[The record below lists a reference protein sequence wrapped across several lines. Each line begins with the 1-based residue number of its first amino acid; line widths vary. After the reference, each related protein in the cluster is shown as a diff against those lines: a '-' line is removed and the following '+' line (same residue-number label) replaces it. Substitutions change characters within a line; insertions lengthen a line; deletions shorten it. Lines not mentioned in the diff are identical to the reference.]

1 MPKKKVHRSRR
12 VRIYSFC
19 FIDSVVPQ
27 NIHESC
33 SNWLYN
39 LWKKLY
45 RHPYLPSPIK
55 KFVLRN
61 SLKIYRTTRSWDWE
75 RFRDQSFSIAGEE
88 GWGILVETHSF
99 KAKLKCQSSQT
110 EYKEGTPKNWLP
122 ISCQSMGGLL
132 EYYRIVCSTRDQ
144 VNLIVT
150 QTVSPPLPPYVRND
164 DRSLTKHTYCSFYRV
179 ARR

>member
-1 MPKKKVHRSRR
+1 M
-12 VRIYSFC
+12 C
-19 FIDSVVPQ
+19 
-27 NIHESC
+27 
-33 SNWLYN
+33 
-39 LWKKLY
+39 

-61 SLKIYRTTRSWDWE
+61 SLKIFGSTRSWDWE

-99 KAKLKCQSSQT
+99 KAKLKCQSSPT

-122 ISCQSMGGLL
+122 ISCQSIGGLL

-150 QTVSPPLPPYVRND
+150 QTVSPPLPPTWEMMIGHSGQKKLKIFIFFENVLMA
-164 DRSLTKHTYCSFYRV
+164 SLVGKICLV
-179 ARR
+179 